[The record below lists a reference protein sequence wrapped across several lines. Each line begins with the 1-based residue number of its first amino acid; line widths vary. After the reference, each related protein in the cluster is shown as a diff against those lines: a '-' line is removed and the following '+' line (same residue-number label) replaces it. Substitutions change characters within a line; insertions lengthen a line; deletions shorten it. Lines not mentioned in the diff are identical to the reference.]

1 MLNAVVRFHDQWI
14 GHRNQ
19 RVVRATPSLFL
30 CGRQPAARRA
40 IFFRVLRARERLIRF
55 PCLFPVGKRKSIG
68 GLLARN
74 AAVICGPDQFLRDM
88 AHEVG
93 RAIVSA
99 IPAAGGPL
107 QVAFENVFAS
117 PIEKRKQAWLE
128 QLADIV
134 TEVQDRVKE
143 LTPEK
148 LTENEAFVTVA
159 MQASQIAIRNHQQTK
174 LEALRNAVL
183 NSGLPNPL
191 QEDEQM
197 VFLRLI
203 DQLTP
208 WHLRVLSLLN
218 NPIEWMKRNQVAYP
232 GWGMGGISTVIE
244 HCLPD
249 LRVQRDTYDQIVRD
263 LQVEGL
269 VGQGQFLHLT
279 MTGSGMVESR
289 TTDRGKRFIK
299 FTTAPT

>member
-1 MLNAVVRFHDQWI
+1 MDR
-14 GHRNQ
+14 
-19 RVVRATPSLFL
+19 PPKSKS
-30 CGRQPAARRA
+30 
-40 IFFRVLRARERLIRF
+40 
-55 PCLFPVGKRKSIG
+55 VGD
-68 GLLARN
+68 
-74 AAVICGPDQFLRDM
+74 V

-99 IPAAGGPL
+99 VPGAGGPL
-107 QVAFENVFAS
+107 QVAFENIFSS

-128 QLADIV
+128 QLAEVV
-134 TEVQDRVKE
+134 TEIQKRVKE
-143 LTPEK
+143 ITPEK
-148 LTENEAFVTVA
+148 LARNETFVTVA
-159 MQASQIAIRNHQQTK
+159 MQASQVAVRNHQQAK

-183 NSGLPNPL
+183 NSALPNPP

-197 VFLRLI
+197 IFLRLI

-218 NPIEWMKRNQVAYP
+218 NPVEWMERNKVAYP
-232 GWGMGGISTVIE
+232 GWGMGGVSTVIE

-249 LRVQRDTYDQIVRD
+249 LRGQRDTYDQIVRD
-263 LQVEGL
+263 LQGEGL
-269 VGQGQFLHLT
+269 VGQGQFTHLT

-299 FTTAPT
+299 FITAPA

>member
-1 MLNAVVRFHDQWI
+1 MDR
-14 GHRNQ
+14 
-19 RVVRATPSLFL
+19 PPKSKS
-30 CGRQPAARRA
+30 
-40 IFFRVLRARERLIRF
+40 
-55 PCLFPVGKRKSIG
+55 VGD
-68 GLLARN
+68 
-74 AAVICGPDQFLRDM
+74 V

-99 IPAAGGPL
+99 VPGAGGPL
-107 QVAFENVFAS
+107 QVAFENIFSS

-128 QLADIV
+128 QLTEVV
-134 TEVQDRVKE
+134 TEIQKRVKE
-143 LTPEK
+143 ITPEK
-148 LTENEAFVTVA
+148 LARNETFVTVA
-159 MQASQIAIRNHQQTK
+159 MQASQVAVRNHQQAK

-183 NSGLPNPL
+183 NSALPNPP

-197 VFLRLI
+197 IFLRLI

-218 NPIEWMKRNQVAYP
+218 NPVEWMERNKVAYP
-232 GWGMGGISTVIE
+232 GWGMGGVSTVIE

-249 LRVQRDTYDQIVRD
+249 LRGQRDTYDQIVRD
-263 LQVEGL
+263 LQGEGL
-269 VGQGQFLHLT
+269 VGQGQFTHLI

-299 FTTAPT
+299 FITAPA

>member
-1 MLNAVVRFHDQWI
+1 MDR
-14 GHRNQ
+14 
-19 RVVRATPSLFL
+19 P
-30 CGRQPAARRA
+30 P
-40 IFFRVLRARERLIRF
+40 
-55 PCLFPVGKRKSIG
+55 KSKSAG
-68 GLLARN
+68 D
-74 AAVICGPDQFLRDM
+74 V

-99 IPAAGGPL
+99 VPGAGGPL
-107 QVAFENVFAS
+107 QVAFENIFSS

-128 QLADIV
+128 QLAEVV
-134 TEVQDRVKE
+134 TEIQKRVKE
-143 LTPEK
+143 VTPEK
-148 LTENEAFVTVA
+148 LARNETFVTVA
-159 MQASQIAIRNHQQTK
+159 MQASQVAVRNHQQAK

-183 NSGLPNPL
+183 NSALPNPP

-197 VFLRLI
+197 IFLRLI

-218 NPIEWMKRNQVAYP
+218 NPVEWMERNKVAYP
-232 GWGMGGISTVIE
+232 GWGMGGVSTVIE

-249 LRVQRDTYDQIVRD
+249 LRGQRDTYDQIVRD
-263 LQVEGL
+263 LQGEGL
-269 VGQGQFLHLT
+269 VGQGQFTHLT

-299 FTTAPT
+299 FITAPA